1 VTRTTRLV
9 LALAL
14 NASLVIAE
22 VLFGLTAH
30 SAALLSD
37 AGHNLTDVIALAISL
52 LAVRWALRPR
62 SEMRSFGNHR
72 GTILAAL
79 ANAAILGVVT
89 VTIMV
94 ISVERLVHP
103 AHVHGGVVAVVAAVA
118 LAANLLAL
126 LTLHDGTRDHNMR
139 ANVVHMAADAGS
151 SAAVLAAGLL
161 IFSVGSRLDRAD
173 PIASLVVSVLICVE
187 AARLIAQSA
196 DVLLESTPRDVDLG
210 ALRAAITG
218 VDAVADVHDLHV
230 WSLSSEIRALSAHLV
245 LSGHPTLEDAQAV
258 GGRVRAQ
265 VCDDFGIAHTTF
277 ALECERC
284 EDEGDPCDMDEVS
297 LGAGHRTLVNRALV
311 NGAFEPQT
319 RRSPE

>member
-1 VTRTTRLV
+1 MTRTTRLV
-9 LALAL
+9 FALAI
-14 NASLVIAE
+14 NAGLVIAE
-22 VLFGLTAH
+22 ILYGLSAH

-62 SEMRSFGNHR
+62 SEQRSFGNHR

-103 AHVHGGVVAVVAAVA
+103 AHVRGGVVAVVAAVA

-126 LTLHDGTRDHNMR
+126 LTLYEGGGDLNMR
-139 ANVVHMAADAGS
+139 ANVVHMAADASS
-151 SAAVLAAGLL
+151 SAVVLAAGVL
-161 IFSVGSRLDRAD
+161 IVTVGSRLDRAD

-187 AARLIAQSA
+187 AARLIARSA
-196 DVLLESTPRDVDLG
+196 DVLLESTPRDVDLA

-230 WSLSSEIRALSAHLV
+230 WSLSSDIRALSAHLV
-245 LSGHPTLEDAQAV
+245 LTGHPTLEAAQAV

-265 VCDDFGIAHTTF
+265 VSDGFGIAHTTF

-284 EDEGDPCDMDEVS
+284 EDEGDPCEMDEVS
-297 LGAGHRTLVNRALV
+297 LGVGR
-311 NGAFEPQT
+311 GANEPQT